1 MKSNILDVT
10 YFVTFVQ
17 RNFGNMQVFLPLEVF
32 EPENGVSAIDFHSQG
47 VRVKQS
53 NREFLAQL
61 HIERHVL
68 FCVVVAQKGT

>member
-32 EPENGVSAIDFHSQG
+32 EPEMEFPLSIFTL
-47 VRVKQS
+47 KECES
-53 NREFLAQL
+53 NSLTESS
-61 HIERHVL
+61 
-68 FCVVVAQKGT
+68 